1 MFYQLL
7 YTAFMIAL
15 KRPKTELFMVRKVDL
30 HFDRTC
36 CHMIQTHLRTGL
48 YESEAR
54 MAQQLL
60 IRQYGGYVR
69 SLVGPSRR
77 VRKQNQELFH
87 EGLTGFCIAMGR
99 YDINKKARLT
109 TFARM
114 YIVDSVNQARTRLR
128 PGWIWTHGHAMAYHR
143 IRVAMFRFR
152 QETGRQPTWDE
163 LATRLPYSAKRIE
176 RILQTMSVQGSWAI
190 YDPELE
196 VE

>member
-15 KRPKTELFMVRKVDL
+15 KRPKTMGLKADL

-36 CHMIQTHLRTGL
+36 CNLIQTHLKTGL

-54 MAQQLL
+54 MAQRLL
-60 IRQYGGYVR
+60 IQQYGGYVR
-69 SLVGPSRR
+69 SLVGPSY
-77 VRKQNQELFH
+77 RKYKKHGQELFH

-99 YDINKKARLT
+99 YDVTKQYRLT

-128 PGWIWTHGHAMAYHR
+128 PGWIWTHGHAMAFHR

-152 QETGRQPTWDE
+152 KEMGYLPSWDE
-163 LATRLPYSAKRIE
+163 LAARLPYSAKRIE
-176 RILQTMSVQGSWAI
+176 RIWRTMTVQGSWAI